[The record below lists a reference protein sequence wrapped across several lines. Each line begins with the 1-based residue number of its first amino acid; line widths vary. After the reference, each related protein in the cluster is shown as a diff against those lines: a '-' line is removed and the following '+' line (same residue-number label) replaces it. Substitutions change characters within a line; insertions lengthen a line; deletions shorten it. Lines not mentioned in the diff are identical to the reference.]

1 MKSTN
6 KLEKLAEYV
15 LNLLE
20 ANEEWNADI
29 LDEVADYAME
39 LKLAKL
45 NENGM
50 FERKPIIPTK

>member
-1 MKSTN
+1 MKSPSE
-6 KLEKLAEYV
+6 LEKLAEYV

-29 LDEVADYAME
+29 LDEVSDYAIE
-39 LKLAKL
+39 LKLAEL

-50 FERKPIIPTK
+50 FERKSILHK